1 MGPYSLRMMLTI
13 DLSGG
18 LIRACV
24 LSALLLSLLAAP
36 ALAAAPDNPCPISP
50 GERDGVRV
58 TATMAQTITLPYTF
72 EVIDFSGADVPD
84 LPAIDFR
91 GVETIN
97 LIGSIAVTI
106 MSILDQYAFL
116 GIFVLIL
123 AGLGVIWWLYSI
135 VTGKPTNTVTLNA
148 SEGIS
153 AAAGLYSNVQ
163 NYQLQQE
170 INMIESRDFSDNES
184 LGRLAGPTVALNK
197 SLIAGNRR
205 KAAKWRKVGSL
216 TKKATKIKW

>member
-1 MGPYSLRMMLTI
+1 MGPYSFRMMLTI
-13 DLSGG
+13 DLPGG
-18 LIRACV
+18 LFRACA
-24 LSALLLSLLAAP
+24 LSALLLALLAAP
-36 ALAAAPDNPCPISP
+36 ALAAAPVNPYPLSP
-50 GERDGVRV
+50 GERAGMRV

-84 LPAIDFR
+84 LPAIDFSS
-91 GVETIN
+91 VATIN

-106 MSILDQYAFL
+106 MSLLDQYAFL

-135 VTGKPTNTVTLNA
+135 VTGKSNTVTLNA
-148 SEGIS
+148 SGGIS
-153 AAAGLYSNVQ
+153 AAAGLYSDVQ

-170 INMIESRDFSDNES
+170 VDMIESRDFSDNES

-197 SLIAGNRR
+197 SLMAGNRQ
-205 KAAKWRKVGSL
+205 KATSWRKIGKL
-216 TKKATKIKW
+216 TKSASRLRW